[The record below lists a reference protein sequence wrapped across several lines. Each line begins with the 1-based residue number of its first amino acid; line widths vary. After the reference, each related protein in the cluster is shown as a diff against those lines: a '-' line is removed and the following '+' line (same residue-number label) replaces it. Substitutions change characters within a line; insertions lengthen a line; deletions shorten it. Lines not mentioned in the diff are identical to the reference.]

1 MNNAGGFITLHRQI
15 LDWEWYKDVNTF
27 KLFLHLLLRASFAD
41 TRFLGKKIKRGQVV
55 TSLAGLAEETGLSVQ
70 NVKTS
75 LKHLILTNEV
85 TNVSN
90 KQYRIITIVKYDEY
104 QDLTNK
110 LTASQQTTNK
120 RLTNSQ
126 QHNNNNN
133 NVNNVNNVTNTVMA
147 TDRSSSEHFEQF
159 WKEYPKKVAKKNA
172 MNAWQKVNPDSNLF
186 EKIMDG
192 LKRWRDSGEWDRDG
206 GQYIPYPATW
216 LNGKRWEDEVE
227 RVEQNGTNKSK
238 RVDYSWLPD

>member
-41 TRFLGKKIKRGQVV
+41 TKFLGKKIKRGQVV
-55 TSLAGLAEETGLSVQ
+55 TSLSGLAEETGLSVQ

-90 KQYRIITIVKYDEY
+90 KQYRIITIVKYDQY

-110 LTASQQTTNK
+110 LTVSQQTTNK
-120 RLTNSQ
+120 QLTNDQ
-126 QHNNNNN
+126 QYNNNIN
-133 NVNNVNNVTNTVMA
+133 NVNKVTRKQVKKGFTPPTLDEVKSYVKEIDSQIDPEYFFDHYTTSGWRLKGGDMMKDWKAAVRNW
-147 TDRSSSEHFEQF
+147 DRRD
-159 WKEYPKKVAKKNA
+159 KKNGRA
-172 MNAWQKVNPDSNLF
+172 GKNTGSA
-186 EKIMDG
+186 EK
-192 LKRWRDSGEWDRDG
+192 EDRGDFSFLRSTIK
-206 GQYIPYPATW
+206 Y
-216 LNGKRWEDEVE
+216 V
-227 RVEQNGTNKSK
+227 
-238 RVDYSWLPD
+238 